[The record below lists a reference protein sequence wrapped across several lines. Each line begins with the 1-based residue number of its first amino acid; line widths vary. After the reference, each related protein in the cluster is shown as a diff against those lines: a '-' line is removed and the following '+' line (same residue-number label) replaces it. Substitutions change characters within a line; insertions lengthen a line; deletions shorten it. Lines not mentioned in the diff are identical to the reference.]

1 MSPKKDKRHPNE
13 FRQDY
18 YKKKNIYIYFQSV
31 CDRWESRE
39 AVSRGGELGR
49 LRQAYDW
56 SLDDG
61 WRSLCHPAFEGMIT
75 SGEHAAPSSNH
86 NTTHN
91 VVCETRAR
99 QYFYHAGCR
108 LIYFIGFAHA
118 PHSCACGV
126 CTFDWLCWKSFLS
139 QAILEFLEGCYD
151 CETVEMSHRGL
162 RTKWWLIP
170 RCELAIKKKRMSCQG
185 LNWGYTDFWRCS
197 HHPCVAPSLD
207 PGSFVQ
213 LKRKTFP

>member
-18 YKKKNIYIYFQSV
+18 YKKKKKIYIYFQSV

-207 PGSFVQ
+207 PGSFV
-213 LKRKTFP
+213 FN